1 MAWDLPEAETCKIQ
15 DFLVMYGIVSLDNC
29 RDEGV
34 EFLMNTMSIILTNGT
49 DIVLDELHPNTLYN
63 VTITARTA
71 AGEGDNVSV
80 IYRTPEARMS

>member
-1 MAWDLPEAETCKIQ
+1 
-15 DFLVMYGIVSLDNC
+15 MYGIVSLDNC

-80 IYRTPEARMS
+80 IYRTPEARM